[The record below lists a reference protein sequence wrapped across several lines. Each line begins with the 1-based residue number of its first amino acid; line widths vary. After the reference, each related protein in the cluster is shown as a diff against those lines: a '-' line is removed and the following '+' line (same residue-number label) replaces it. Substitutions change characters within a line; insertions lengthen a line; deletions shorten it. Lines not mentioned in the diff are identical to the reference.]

1 MHHTALGGLSGGN
14 NPAAGLTAQLAQ
26 QQQQL
31 MAMVQTQ
38 SLLAAMQAQANANA
52 QAQVQ
57 SQAKRIMPN
66 SLGGLLPTP
75 LIPRTASRDMQ
86 RHNRKR
92 RNDGWGGGNYGNKRD
107 RPDRNR
113 WQPGFN
119 RGQNQQNRGRPYGGG
134 VQNQQT
140 KKAPATNKEETKN
153 EEAVEEEIEE
163 EVEGEG
169 KHGNSF
175 VL

>member
-1 MHHTALGGLSGGN
+1 MHHTALGLSGGGN
-14 NPAAGLTAQLAQ
+14 NPTAGLTAQLAQ

-57 SQAKRIMPN
+57 QAKRAMPN

-75 LIPRTASRDMQ
+75 LIPRTGGRDMQ
-86 RHNRKR
+86 RQNRKR
-92 RNDGWGGGNYGNKRD
+92 RNDGWGGGNFANKRD

-113 WQPGFN
+113 GQQGFN
-119 RGQNQQNRGRPYGGG
+119 RGSNFQNRGRQFGGG
-134 VQNQQT
+134 AQSHQAKKTTVTT
-140 KKAPATNKEETKN
+140 KEGTKDEEVN
-153 EEAVEEEIEE
+153 EE
-163 EVEGEG
+163 EVEEEDVEEG
-169 KHGNSF
+169 G
-175 VL
+175 